1 VIETRTNGETSWEI
15 VRDGAALEPGRYLGV
30 LREIPRDRHSVGDWF
45 ELVVVD
51 TEGELRWRLVAVE
64 HARTISI
71 FSEKRRTR
79 AARSAQP
86 SSPPR
91 LHA

>member
-15 VRDGAALEPGRYLGV
+15 VREGASLDPRRCLGV
-30 LREIPRDRHSVGDWF
+30 LREIPRQRHAVGDWF

-51 TEGELRWRLVAVE
+51 TEGELRWTLVAVE
-64 HARTISI
+64 QPRTISI
-71 FSEKRRTR
+71 FSEKRRPR

-86 SSPPR
+86 SSIQR